1 MSNTDEMVDFANFYR
16 AYKQL
21 GLAGRPRAS
30 TAGPQN
36 PVGVPV
42 QRPLSQ
48 RTSIQRPFRQAPRQ
62 STPNLLAFWQLLA
75 EFKSMLEEIKQ
86 GHDVI
91 FNQLLLE
98 FKRLSEEIKQGH
110 DGIVVVLNGIQN
122 MSNQLKSTLEE
133 NMARMNGNI
142 ERFEAI
148 GRGVLQMA
156 LQPSN
161 SQPPASSSSQPLAS
175 LHPSAPGQSSSRQQ
189 ASPGSS
195 RPYAPEPGVPQPPT
209 LAPPPHAQLYAPP
222 ASNSSDSFAD
232 PNLFDYT
239 SAMDFLNEL

>member
-110 DGIVVVLNGIQN
+110 DGIVVVLNGRIN
-122 MSNQLKSTLEE
+122 
-133 NMARMNGNI
+133 
-142 ERFEAI
+142 
-148 GRGVLQMA
+148 
-156 LQPSN
+156 
-161 SQPPASSSSQPLAS
+161 
-175 LHPSAPGQSSSRQQ
+175 SSRIAPLPIYDQNIDHLTQ
-189 ASPGSS
+189 DAGREHGTNERKHREIRSDWARRFTNGLAAVKLAASG
-195 RPYAPEPGVPQPPT
+195 
-209 LAPPPHAQLYAPP
+209 
-222 ASNSSDSFAD
+222 
-232 PNLFDYT
+232 
-239 SAMDFLNEL
+239 